1 MFQSLK
7 KRINSFIGKAEET
20 AEKAAEQKAELTVET
35 KVKGILKRR
44 IKLSEGDL
52 ENILWDLQVD
62 LIQSD
67 VAVETTDLILERLKE
82 ILRGKEIDK
91 DEIHEFVRNSLR
103 EVLMEVLTPE
113 REIDFMEFI
122 RNSEKPVRLI
132 FLGING
138 SGKTSTIAKVAHLLM
153 RNNFSVVF
161 AAGDTFRAG
170 AIEQLTKLG
179 ENQGIKTITH
189 HKGSDSAAVIYDA
202 IEHAKARKIDVV
214 LADTA
219 GRMQTKVNL
228 MDEMKKI
235 CRVNRPDLKIFVGDA
250 LTGNDAVDQARRFNK
265 EIGIDGIILTK
276 MDADVKGGSALSIT
290 NETKKPILFIGI
302 GQKLEDLK
310 EFDSEWFLSKILEK

>member
-7 KRINSFIGKAEET
+7 RRLDSFIGKAEKT
-20 AEKAAEQKAELTVET
+20 AEQKAELTVET
-35 KVKGILKRR
+35 KVKGILRRR

-52 ENILWDLQVD
+52 ENILWDLQLD

-67 VAVETTDLILERLKE
+67 IAVETTDLILERLKE
-82 ILRGKEIDK
+82 RLRDREIDK
-91 DEIHEFVRNSLR
+91 GKIREFVRSSLR
-103 EVLMEVLTPE
+103 EVLMDVLTPE
-113 REIDFMEFI
+113 KDIDFIELI
-122 RNSEKPVRLI
+122 RNSKKPVRLV

-153 RNNFSVVF
+153 KNNFSVVF

-179 ENQGIKTITH
+179 ENLGIKTIAH

-202 IEHAKARKIDVV
+202 IEHAKARRIDVV

-219 GRMQTKVNL
+219 GRMHTKINL

-235 CRVNRPDLKIFVGDA
+235 CRVSKPTLKIFVGDA
-250 LTGNDAVDQARRFNK
+250 LTGNDAVDQAGIFNR
-265 EIGIDGIILTK
+265 EIGIDAIILTK

-290 NETKKPILFIGI
+290 MTALPVGGRWGGWLNYHR
-302 GQKLEDLK
+302 
-310 EFDSEWFLSKILEK
+310 

>member
-7 KRINSFIGKAEET
+7 RRLYSFIGKAEKT
-20 AEKAAEQKAELTVET
+20 AEQKAELTVET
-35 KVKGILKRR
+35 KVKGILRRR

-52 ENILWDLQVD
+52 ENILWDLQLD

-67 VAVETTDLILERLKE
+67 IAVETTDLILERLKE
-82 ILRGKEIDK
+82 RLRDREIDK
-91 DEIHEFVRNSLR
+91 GKIREFVRSSLR
-103 EVLMEVLTPE
+103 EVLMDVLTPE
-113 REIDFMEFI
+113 KDIDFIELI
-122 RNSEKPVRLI
+122 RNSKKPVRLV

-153 RNNFSVVF
+153 KNNFSVVF

-179 ENQGIKTITH
+179 ENLGIKTIAH

-202 IEHAKARKIDVV
+202 IEHAKARRIDVV

-219 GRMQTKVNL
+219 GRMHTKINL

-235 CRVNRPDLKIFVGDA
+235 CRVSKPTLKIFVGDA
-250 LTGNDAVDQARRFNK
+250 LTGNDAVDQAGIFNR
-265 EIGIDGIILTK
+265 EIGIDAIILTK

-290 NETKKPILFIGI
+290 NETKKPIIFIGT
-302 GQKLEDLK
+302 GQGIDDLR
-310 EFDSEWFLSKILEK
+310 EFDPEWFLDKIIEK